1 MTFKR
6 LWKLTVPKVKIPS
19 QRRHRARGNGRHHR
33 PSPSAHSAVRIPL
46 PNPSV
51 SWRHNR
57 SNEASHS
64 VSQPQLLKNTS
75 WFHSDRWAPCRRS
88 NGRSRLLL
96 RSWSSHEQDGHSRC
110 TSLLWWSPAN
120 TTFKGMLL
128 SSNQLAWL
136 ASPKESINAR
146 RISLQGRL
154 AHKEGT
160 PKMINLTH

>member
-120 TTFKGMLL
+120 TQRSKACCSVQTSLLDWLHPKNQSTPGEYHYKVDWPTRKGHRK
-128 SSNQLAWL
+128 W
-136 ASPKESINAR
+136 
-146 RISLQGRL
+146 
-154 AHKEGT
+154 
-160 PKMINLTH
+160 